1 MQVRKEILTLA
12 GVAFIA
18 LPAESGIF
26 ADFPMDLVSGNSVVE
41 KISGKSFSVVSQTKP
56 ESVPGAKGKA
66 LRFDGYS
73 TYVKADVPVTTIGSQ
88 LTFSLWCAVETYPMM
103 NVAEAQ
109 NAYADIAGNLDEKA
123 KSGFAFQLS
132 SQGDLRFKC
141 FMNGW
146 EVVCD
151 SPVKLQKYCWNNLV
165 AVVNG
170 DEKKISIYNNGELL
184 ATTKALSTINAG
196 DSEFTIG
203 MPKIGLYSGEFLINT
218 FNGII
223 DEICVSDVALSQSEV
238 KKEKAENVAD
248 LSIPESRFAG
258 NLLRPTFH
266 GMPAACW
273 TNEPHG
279 LAYFGG
285 KYHVFFQKN
294 ANGPYMARLHW
305 GHISSE
311 NLYKWTEEKIA
322 IAPSENYDIKGCWSG
337 CVYTDDILT
346 GGVPNIFYTS
356 VDNARATISHA
367 VPVANDLVEWVKDE
381 SNPVIDGR
389 PSGLSDD
396 FRDCYIFSN
405 NGNYYMIVG
414 TSKNGCGATTLH
426 RYNIADKTWSNDGSI
441 FFQADNASVA
451 GRFWEMAN
459 VTKLADGKWL
469 FTATPLDTSVGVE
482 TLYWI
487 GNINSDGTFT
497 PLPEYASK
505 PGKLELDGF
514 SSYGYGLLSPSVM
527 QVDGKTV
534 ALGIVPDKLPGRENF
549 KLGWAHNYSL
559 PREWYLTA
567 EGTLG
572 QKPFSGLE
580 GMRSA
585 ISFSRNSFDLSGD
598 LNLSPVS
605 GRKVEVIGEFVIGE
619 SSEFGFDFFG
629 DGSVSAKLKY
639 SVAENSLIFDFSQL
653 PRLVNDGG
661 SFNGV
666 YRSALPKTFKKG
678 DVLKM
683 HVFIDHSI
691 ADIFINDTWAASVRL
706 FPTGE
711 KANGV
716 SAFSTGVTNVKAI
729 NAWVLDEN
737 LSSVW
742 APLIDQKNKSEVFY
756 NRGILEY
763 RNVPQNS
770 ELTVYTVYGG
780 FVCKHSLA
788 QPSGTVETKLDH
800 GVYLAVVEGDRERE
814 VFKICAN

>member
-1 MQVRKEILTLA
+1 
-12 GVAFIA
+12 
-18 LPAESGIF
+18 
-26 ADFPMDLVSGNSVVE
+26 
-41 KISGKSFSVVSQTKP
+41 
-56 ESVPGAKGKA
+56 
-66 LRFDGYS
+66 
-73 TYVKADVPVTTIGSQ
+73 
-88 LTFSLWCAVETYPMM
+88 
-103 NVAEAQ
+103 
-109 NAYADIAGNLDEKA
+109 
-123 KSGFAFQLS
+123 
-132 SQGDLRFKC
+132 
-141 FMNGW
+141 
-146 EVVCD
+146 
-151 SPVKLQKYCWNNLV
+151 
-165 AVVNG
+165 
-170 DEKKISIYNNGELL
+170 
-184 ATTKALSTINAG
+184 
-196 DSEFTIG
+196 
-203 MPKIGLYSGEFLINT
+203 
-218 FNGII
+218 
-223 DEICVSDVALSQSEV
+223 
-238 KKEKAENVAD
+238 
-248 LSIPESRFAG
+248 
-258 NLLRPTFH
+258 
-266 GMPAACW
+266 
-273 TNEPHG
+273 
-279 LAYFGG
+279 
-285 KYHVFFQKN
+285 
-294 ANGPYMARLHW
+294 
-305 GHISSE
+305 
-311 NLYKWTEEKIA
+311 
-322 IAPSENYDIKGCWSG
+322 
-337 CVYTDDILT
+337 
-346 GGVPNIFYTS
+346 
-356 VDNARATISHA
+356 
-367 VPVANDLVEWVKDE
+367 
-381 SNPVIDGR
+381 
-389 PSGLSDD
+389 
-396 FRDCYIFSN
+396 
-405 NGNYYMIVG
+405 MIVG

-527 QVDGKTV
+527 QVGGKTV

-580 GMRSA
+580 GMRSPVA
-585 ISFSRNSFDLSGD
+585 YSRNSFELSGD
-598 LNLSPVS
+598 LDLSPVS

-629 DGSVSAKLKY
+629 DGSASAKLKY
-639 SVAENSLIFDFSQL
+639 SVAENSLIFDFSRL

-691 ADIFINDTWAASVRL
+691 ADIFVNDTWAASVRL

-711 KANGV
+711 NANGV
-716 SAFSTGVTNVKAI
+716 SAFSTSVTNVKAI

-742 APLIDQKNKSEVFY
+742 TPEIDKKNSAKVFY
-756 NRGILEY
+756 NRGIFEY

-770 ELTVYTVYGG
+770 IMSVFTVYGG
-780 FVCKHSLA
+780 LVGEYNLNQSN
-788 QPSGTVETKLDH
+788 GTFEADLER
-800 GVYLAVVEGDRERE
+800 GVYIAVVEGYGEKAA
-814 VFKICAN
+814 FKICAN